1 VAGAVNMPFY
11 IFKVSADNSLE
22 YLDEEEKYKPAKE
35 KVNTLRAAHAP
46 DDGTTYRMVFAH
58 SVGQGEL
65 LLSPSES
72 SDKVI
77 GDD

>member
-1 VAGAVNMPFY
+1 MPFY
-11 IFKVSADNSLE
+11 IYKLSADNRLE
-22 YLDEEEKYKPAKE
+22 YLDEEEKYRPAKE
-35 KVNTLRAAHAP
+35 KLKKLRGAHSQ
-46 DDGTTYRMVFAH
+46 DDGTTYRMVFAN

-65 LLSPSES
+65 LLAPTQS

>member
-1 VAGAVNMPFY
+1 VDGAVNMPFY

-22 YLDEEEKYKPAKE
+22 YLDEKEKYKPAKE
-35 KVNTLRAAHAP
+35 KVKKLRAAHTP
-46 DDGTTYRMVFAH
+46 DNGTTYRMVFAN

-65 LLSPSES
+65 LLSHTES

>member
-1 VAGAVNMPFY
+1 MPFY

-22 YLDEEEKYKPAKE
+22 YLDDEEKYRPAKE
-35 KVNTLRAAHAP
+35 KLKKLRAAHSA
-46 DDGTTYRMVFAH
+46 DDGTTYRMVFAN

-65 LLSPSES
+65 LLSPTES

>member
-1 VAGAVNMPFY
+1 MPFY

-35 KVNTLRAAHAP
+35 KVKKLRAAYTQ
-46 DDGTTYRMVFAH
+46 DDGVAYRMVFAN

-65 LLSPSES
+65 LLSPTES
-72 SDKVI
+72 SKKVI

>member
-1 VAGAVNMPFY
+1 MPFY

-22 YLDEEEKYKPAKE
+22 YLDEEEKYKAAKE
-35 KVNTLRAAHAP
+35 KVNKLRAALVRS
-46 DDGTTYRMVFAH
+46 DDTSYRMVFAN

-65 LLSPSES
+65 LFSPTES
-72 SDKVI
+72 SERII

>member
-1 VAGAVNMPFY
+1 MPFY
-11 IFKVSADNSLE
+11 IFKVSADNRLE
-22 YLDEEEKYKPAKE
+22 YLDDEEKYKPAKE
-35 KVNTLRAAHAP
+35 KVKKLRAAHST
-46 DDGTTYRMVFAH
+46 DDGTTYRMVFAN

-65 LLSPSES
+65 LLSTTES

>member
-1 VAGAVNMPFY
+1 MPFF

-22 YLDEEEKYKPAKE
+22 YLDEENKYRPAKE
-35 KVNTLRAAHAP
+35 KVKKLRAEQTE
-46 DDGTTYRMVFAH
+46 DDGTSYRMVFAN

-65 LLSPSES
+65 LLSPTES

>member
-1 VAGAVNMPFY
+1 MPFY
-11 IFKVSADNSLE
+11 IFKISPDNNLE

-35 KVNTLRAAHAP
+35 KLKKLRAAHTQ
-46 DDGTTYRMVFAH
+46 DDGTTFRTVFAN

-65 LLSPSES
+65 LLSPTES

>member
-1 VAGAVNMPFY
+1 MPFY
-11 IFKVSADNSLE
+11 LFKISTDKSLE

-35 KVNTLRAAHAP
+35 RLKNLRAAHGQV
-46 DDGTTYRMVFAH
+46 DGTTYRMVFAN

-65 LLSPSES
+65 LLSPTES